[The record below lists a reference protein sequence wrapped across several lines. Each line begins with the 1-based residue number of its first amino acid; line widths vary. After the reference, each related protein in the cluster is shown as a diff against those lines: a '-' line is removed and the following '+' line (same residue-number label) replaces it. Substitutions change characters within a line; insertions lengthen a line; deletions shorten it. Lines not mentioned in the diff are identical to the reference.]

1 MPKSV
6 VAVLIARG
14 NASTF
19 PLSGVKYKAL
29 LHLNGTYMADYV
41 LRALQAS
48 EAEKVVIVQAED
60 EGLEY
65 LLTPGD
71 KNLFAVCPEENPTLA
86 DSVLCGIEKLLDYYG
101 EDTFRGLNVMLVPCD
116 IPLVSAADFNH
127 LIQQSQS
134 RDADICVTAIPSRYL
149 KASLPGRRFYRVYVN
164 DLDDVFTPQNINFI
178 SGGILGFQQ
187 EFDGKRRVAVFDRDG
202 RPIDGAADIV
212 DSLRQRRRW
221 LFAWP
226 FLIYSMFLKR
236 LAKKRQSLVVHK
248 LAFDLLRRKL
258 TLEKMRQALYVALNL
273 RFDMVESDSAAFSA
287 DIDTP
292 KDLEQHCERKGKPH
306 LGVLERLTHN

>member
-1 MPKSV
+1 MPKPV

-14 NASTF
+14 SASTF
-19 PLSGVKYKAL
+19 PLSGLKYKAL
-29 LHLNGTYMADYV
+29 LPLNGAYMADYV

-48 EAEKVVIVQAED
+48 DAEKVVIVQAED
-60 EGLEY
+60 EGLER
-65 LLTPGD
+65 LLAPGE

-101 EDTFRGLNVMLVPCD
+101 EDRFRELNVMLVPCD
-116 IPLVSAADFNH
+116 IPLARAADFNH
-127 LIQQSQS
+127 LIQQNQS

-149 KASLPGRRFYRVYVN
+149 KASLPGRRFFRMYVN

-178 SGGILGFQQ
+178 SSRILGFQQ
-187 EFDGKRRVAVFDRDG
+187 EVDGKRRVAVFDRDG
-202 RPIDGAADIV
+202 RLIDGASDIV

-221 LFAWP
+221 LLAWP
-226 FLIYSMFLKR
+226 LLIYSMFLKR
-236 LAKKRQSLVVHK
+236 LAKKHQSLVAHK
-248 LAFDLLRRKL
+248 LALDLLRRKL

-273 RFDMVESDSAAFSA
+273 RFDMLESDSAAFSA

-292 KDLEQHCERKGKPH
+292 EDLEQCCEQKGKPNS
-306 LGVLERLTHN
+306 GVLGQLAHN